1 MRFHS
6 WCPPEAAFIAAD
18 KAGFYL
24 HVEGPSWA
32 NHGTALGYGR
42 PIDQYIYDETN
53 RIVDAYG
60 NHPSFCM
67 MAYGNEPAGRNQVK
81 YLSEFVSY
89 WKARDNRRVYTH
101 ASIGMSWALVPEN
114 EFIVRSGP
122 RGLPWDKPPETMFD
136 YKPRIENDTIPYVAH
151 EMGQWCVFPN
161 FREIEKYTGVY
172 RAKNFEL
179 FKEDLED
186 HHMGDQAEDFLMASG
201 RLQVLCYKSEIE
213 AALRTPGMAGFQL
226 LSLNDFPGQGSAIVG
241 ILDVFWDE
249 KGYTNA
255 EEFKRFCNQT
265 VPLARFSKFVYK
277 NNDTLHASVEVSHF
291 GSDTLLNVTPE
302 WKITLEGKKTLAE
315 GNFNRLDIPFGNCQ
329 QLGKID
335 FSLSGIE
342 DPAKLNLE
350 VRVGE
355 FTNSWD
361 FWVYPAELPAI
372 NTDEIYVCDTI
383 DSKAEETLREG
394 GKVLLL
400 AAGKIEKGK
409 DVVQYLKPVFWNT
422 SWFRMRPP
430 HTLGILCDPEYPIF
444 RDFPTESHSNM
455 QWWEIV
461 NRQQVMNL
469 DNFPPDFR
477 PLAQPIDTWFLNRRL
492 GLIFE
497 AKVGKGKLMVVSA
510 DLQTDLENRPAARQ
524 LRYSIEK
531 YMQSGKFRPKGKVE
545 IEGVKDLFAGEIENQ
560 TP

>member
-1 MRFHS
+1 
-6 WCPPEAAFIAAD
+6 
-18 KAGFYL
+18 
-24 HVEGPSWA
+24 
-32 NHGTALGYGR
+32 
-42 PIDQYIYDETN
+42 
-53 RIVDAYG
+53 
-60 NHPSFCM
+60 
-67 MAYGNEPAGRNQVK
+67 
-81 YLSEFVSY
+81 
-89 WKARDNRRVYTH
+89 
-101 ASIGMSWALVPEN
+101 
-114 EFIVRSGP
+114 
-122 RGLPWDKPPETMFD
+122 
-136 YKPRIENDTIPYVAH
+136 
-151 EMGQWCVFPN
+151 VFPN

-201 RLQVLCYKSEIE
+201 KLQVICYKSEIE

-255 EEFKRFCNQT
+255 EEFKKFCNQT

-277 NNDTLHASVEVSHF
+277 NNDTLNASVEVSHF

-302 WKITLEGKKTLAE
+302 WKITVESKKTLAE
-315 GNFNRLDIPFGNCQ
+315 GNFDRRDIPFGNCQ

-335 FSLSGIE
+335 FPLSGIE
-342 DPAKLNLE
+342 NPAKLNLE

-430 HTLGILCDPEYPIF
+430 HTLGILCDPGHPIF
-444 RDFPTESHSNM
+444 RYFPTESHSNM

-469 DNFPPDFR
+469 DNFPPKFR
-477 PLAQPIDTWFLNRRL
+477 PLVQPIDTWFLNRRL

-510 DLQTDLENRPAARQ
+510 DLQADLENRPAARQ

-545 IEGVKDLFAGEIENQ
+545 IEVVKDLFIAE
-560 TP
+560 